1 MLEIQFSNFFK
12 QFIPEAVLINCKL
25 SLYYIIEANNTDNY
39 IAIHPELF
47 FSSSCRQ
54 DETRR
59 CIPMYRFT
67 HSSHLVHTKATNRY
81 LFVKKV

>member
-39 IAIHPELF
+39 IAIHPGSHILHTLF
-47 FSSSCRQ
+47 TPKPQTGTF
-54 DETRR
+54 
-59 CIPMYRFT
+59 
-67 HSSHLVHTKATNRY
+67 L
-81 LFVKKV
+81 